1 MRKKPVSES
10 GLFTPRL
17 LLGCALVG
25 MSALLAALSFA
36 ANPAEGTITPSSP
49 PITWQGTGTGVPP
62 AAGGPGDCDDEQG
75 NCDLFMLTIAGTPAD
90 WAGKQVK
97 VRISNLL
104 PTTDY
109 DLVVYKDSV
118 NGAQVG
124 SDGRPPSTFEEVVL
138 DPNSA
143 AVGTG
148 VFAVRVVYFAAP
160 PADQYEGEI
169 SVLESA
175 VVEPPPATQATGVPP
190 RFQVHTPPAAGP
202 KTEGIDAAEPSIGV
216 NWLTEKGTNGGTSM
230 YIALL
235 ETLRVTFDDS
245 CPSSPTSLW
254 EDVSFV
260 TTNAQ
265 TFDPILYTDHGYPG
279 GTGTGRTLISQ
290 LIFPAGSAASAS
302 ATTDDDGKTY
312 KPSTGAGPG
321 SGIDHQTIGG
331 GGPFAA
337 PVPTGATYP
346 NPIYYCGQLPAA
358 TCALSV
364 DGGQTYGPA
373 IPVDTGG
380 ECGGLHGHIKVGPD
394 GTAYLPNKGCGSGQG
409 VIVSENN
416 GLTWDVRAV
425 PGSATGESDAA
436 VGIGRGDKVK
446 QAVTNKPIGRVY
458 LGYAH
463 GDSKAVVSTSDD
475 RGLTWSTPVDV
486 GAPFGINGTAFPV
499 MVAGDD
505 DRAAI
510 SFYGTST
517 AGSVQGPKFSGVW
530 RLYVAMTYDGGA
542 TWHTVDVTPNDP
554 MQRGCIWLGGGANIC
569 RNMLDFMGVDVDKRG
584 RVLVGYNDGC
594 AGAECSQAEPN
605 AIGNSYTA
613 LSAIARQTGGKSL
626 FAEHDALFPDAP
638 TVPGDPYT
646 TALRNGNKVSLQ
658 WSLSNNGGS
667 PVTQY
672 NISRGT
678 AAGAQTPLA
687 TVSGSQLRYV
697 DTTATDPTATYF
709 YKVTATNAQGASCGN
724 NEVQARYLG
733 DSSTGT
739 GYTIFTDGKAD
750 GAPQTANP
758 DLDIETLSIAEPAS
772 GPDAGKLVFNLK
784 VASLASSGNNRMI
797 RIIWDSPNAF
807 APAKDADGN
816 DIQVHHGKF
825 YVGFTKD
832 ASGAVSYEYGTV
844 FTEVIGLAVGR
855 PQTNKLGQADAGRTT
870 PEGLI
875 TIVVSPD
882 KVGSPG
888 KGDLLGNFEIRSYN
902 VVTNDIRSNNAID
915 NALNA
920 TANDLMANAATYMLV
935 GPPAGVKAR
944 LLNIA
949 TRASVQ
955 PGENALI
962 GGFIVTGSDP
972 ARVLIRGLGP
982 SVQNVNGTLQNPV
995 LELNADGGVITSNDN
1010 WKDSPQRSEIEATG
1024 IAPSNDAESAILQ
1037 TLAPGNYTAVLRGA
1051 DDASGV
1057 GLVEVY
1063 DLDQPAN
1070 ARLANLSSRGL
1081 VQTGDSVMIGGVIVG
1096 PPTFENARVLVR
1108 AVGPSLS
1115 ERGVNGSLQDPTL
1128 ELFDGNGSPIATN
1141 DNWKDSQQGDIA
1153 ATTIAPADDREAAI
1167 LSSFAPGNY
1176 TAIVRGKSDSTGVAL
1191 IEAYNLP

>member
-10 GLFTPRL
+10 GLFTPRV
-17 LLGCALVG
+17 LLGCALVSA
-25 MSALLAALSFA
+25 SALLAALSFA
-36 ANPAEGTITPSSP
+36 ANPASGTISPSGP
-49 PITWQGTGTGVPP
+49 TLTWQGTGTGVPP
-62 AAGGPGDCDDEQG
+62 AVGGPGDCDDAQG
-75 NCDLFMLTIAGTPAD
+75 NCDFYMLTISGTPAD
-90 WAGKQVK
+90 WVGKQVK
-97 VRISNLL
+97 IRITNSL

-109 DLVVYKDSV
+109 DLVVYKDSLQ
-118 NGAQVG
+118 GAQVG

-138 DPNSA
+138 DPTSP

-148 VFAVRVVYFAAP
+148 VFAVRIVYFAAP
-160 PADQYEGEI
+160 PADQYKGEI

-175 VVEPPPATQATGVPP
+175 VVAPPPATPATGVAP

-202 KTEGIDAAEPSIGV
+202 RTEGIDAAEPSIGV
-216 NWLTEKGTNGGTSM
+216 NWLSEKGTNGGTSM

-290 LIFPAGSAASAS
+290 LIFPAGSAFSAS
-302 ATTDDDGKTY
+302 AVTDDDGRTY
-312 KPSTGAGPG
+312 RPSTGAGPG

-331 GGPFAA
+331 GGPFAP

-373 IPVDTGG
+373 VPVDVGG

-394 GTAYLPNKGCGSGQG
+394 GTAYLPNKGCGTGQG

-416 GLTWDVRAV
+416 GATWDVRAV

-436 VGIGRGDKVK
+436 VGIGRGDEVK
-446 QAVTNKPIGRVY
+446 QALTNKPIGRVY

-463 GDSKAVVSTSDD
+463 ADSKAVISTSDD
-475 RGLTWSTPVDV
+475 RGRTWSTPVDV
-486 GAPFGINGTAFPV
+486 GAAFGINGTAFPV
-499 MVAGDD
+499 VVAGDD
-505 DRAAI
+505 DRAAFA
-510 SFYGTST
+510 FYGTST

-542 TWHTVDVTPNDP
+542 TWHTVDATPNDP

-569 RNMLDFMGVDVDKRG
+569 RNMLDFMGIDLDKRG

-613 LSAIARQTGGKSL
+613 LSAIARQAGGKTL
-626 FAEHDALFPDAP
+626 YAEHDGLFPDGPAA
-638 TVPGDPYT
+638 PGDPYT

-658 WSLSNNGGS
+658 WSMSNDGGS

-678 AAGAQTPLA
+678 ASGAQTLLA
-687 TVSGSQLRYV
+687 TVPGSQLRFE
-697 DTTATDPTATYF
+697 DTTATDPAATYF
-709 YKVTATNAQGASCGN
+709 YKVTATNTQGTSCGN
-724 NEVQARYLG
+724 QEVQARYLG
-733 DSSTGT
+733 DSRSGT
-739 GYTIFTDGKAD
+739 GYTIFTDPKAD

-758 DLDIETLSIAEPAS
+758 DLDIETFSVAEPFS

-807 APAKDADGN
+807 APGKDSAGN

-832 ASGAVSYEYGTV
+832 AAGAVSYEYGTV

-855 PQTNKLGQADAGRTT
+855 PQTNKMGQADAGRTT
-870 PEGLI
+870 PDGLI
-875 TIVVSPD
+875 SIVVSPD
-882 KVGSPG
+882 KVGNPRR
-888 KGDLLGNFEIRSYN
+888 GDLLGNFEIRTYN

-920 TANDLMANAATYMLV
+920 TANDLMANAATYKLV
-935 GPPAGVKAR
+935 GLPPGAAPSQ
-944 LLNIA
+944 LLQIS
-949 TRASVQ
+949 TRARTQ
-955 PGENALI
+955 PGDNALI
-962 GGFIVTGSDP
+962 GGFIVTGAAP
-972 ARVLIRGLGP
+972 KRVLLRGIGP
-982 SVQNVNGTLQNPV
+982 SIEVEGRLQDPV
-995 LELNADGGVITSNDN
+995 LELNGPAGVIATNDN
-1010 WKDSPQRSEIEATG
+1010 WKESQQAEIEATTV
-1024 IAPSNDAESAILQ
+1024 APSSDAESAMIQ
-1037 TLAPGNYTAVLRGA
+1037 TLPAGAYTAVL
-1051 DDASGV
+1051 SGKDGTSGI

-1063 DLDQPAN
+1063 DLDQPADSK
-1070 ARLANLSSRGL
+1070 LGNLSSRGA
-1081 VQTGDSVMIGGVIVG
+1081 VQTGDNVMIGGIIIG
-1096 PPTFENARVLVR
+1096 PRHLNDTRVLLR
-1108 AVGPSLS
+1108 AMGPSLAAS
-1115 ERGVNGSLQDPTL
+1115 GVDTNLQDPAL
-1128 ELFDGNGSPIATN
+1128 ELYNVNGDLLTAN
-1141 DNWKDSQQGDIA
+1141 DNWRDSQEADIA
-1153 ATTIAPADDREAAI
+1153 ATQIPPSDDREAAI
-1167 LSSFAPGNY
+1167 LMTAAPGNY
-1176 TAIVRGKSDSTGVAL
+1176 TAIVRGKNDSTGVAL
-1191 IEAYNLP
+1191 VEAYNVP